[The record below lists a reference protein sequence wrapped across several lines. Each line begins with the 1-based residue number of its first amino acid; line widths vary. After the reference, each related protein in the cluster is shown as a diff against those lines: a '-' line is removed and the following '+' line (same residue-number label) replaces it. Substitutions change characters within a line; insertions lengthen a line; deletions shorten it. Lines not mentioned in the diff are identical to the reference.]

1 MNRMQD
7 AAPGRIA
14 WSAAE
19 ISARVDELAR
29 AIDRDFEGKDL
40 VLVCVL
46 KGSLYFFA
54 DLTRAIRIP
63 IRLDFIAI
71 SGFAPADPTS
81 GAVRI
86 VKDLDADIAGKHVL
100 LVEDIVRTGLT
111 TAYLVQTLET
121 RRPASVRVCSLLVNP
136 SQLMINVPIAY
147 QGFEVSTRRLI
158 GYGMDIGEQGRN
170 LPDISEVE
178 RPQFP

>member
-1 MNRMQD
+1 MQE

-14 WSAAE
+14 YSAEELSTRISE
-19 ISARVDELAR
+19 IARSIEKDY
-29 AIDRDFEGKDL
+29 EGKDL

-54 DLTRAIRIP
+54 DLSRAIRIP
-63 IRLDFIAI
+63 VRLDFIAI
-71 SGFAPADPTS
+71 SGFSPTDPAS

-86 VKDLDADIAGKHVL
+86 VKDLDIDITGKHVL
-100 LVEDIVRTGLT
+100 LIEDIVRTGLT

-121 RRPASVRVCSLLVNP
+121 RRPASVGVCSLLVNH

-147 QGFEVSTRRLI
+147 QGFEVSTKRLI
-158 GYGMDIGEQGRN
+158 GYGMDIGEHGRN

-178 RPQFP
+178 RPTAP